1 MGYRLI
7 EADPDPGDVRR
18 LTYVPFLEDGSCVAI
33 PLPDGRLALPAGEVE
48 PGEHYLF
55 DSTLRIP
62 LMTAGYR
69 YQRVAP
75 FAVEGTDTDPI
86 PGPTP
91 RASTGPI
98 RTGYMHTPGWRG
110 SAPYQGLRPHAEVDL
125 VQLTA
130 EDLSARFA
138 QAGDSLLARVVT
150 DAAASYRSE
159 DDAHFYARNVR
170 LLEPIYLQG
179 ATPQE
184 GSGLSGSAEKW
195 RAHREMIVDGIH
207 KDGTFLDVGCA
218 NGLLM
223 ESVRAWAGER
233 GFDVEPYGVDLGPRL
248 VALARKRLP
257 RWADRIEVGNA
268 IDYVPAGGR
277 RFTFVHVLLDCVPD
291 RRRGDLIA
299 HALSRL
305 VEPGGR
311 LLVSNYSTGSAVEY
325 LDRTDLPIAGRSGL
339 TAWVDASSP

>member
-33 PLPDGRLALPAGEVE
+33 PLPDGMLALPAGEVE
-48 PGEHYLF
+48 PGEHYLH

-69 YQRVAP
+69 YQRVTP
-75 FAVEGTDTDPI
+75 FAVVDAGDDHLHAYAWLEGN
-86 PGPTP
+86 
-91 RASTGPI
+91 
-98 RTGYMHTPGWRG
+98 
-110 SAPYQGLRPHAEVDL
+110 APYRGLRPHTEVDL
-125 VQLTA
+125 VHLSA
-130 EDLSARFA
+130 EELSARFA
-138 QAGDSLLARVVT
+138 QAGDKLLAQVVT
-150 DAAASYRSE
+150 DAAESYRNE
-159 DDAHFYARNVR
+159 DDATFYARNLR

-179 ATPQE
+179 RTPQE
-184 GSGLSGSAEKW
+184 GSGLGGNAETW

-207 KDGTFLDVGCA
+207 RNGTFLDVGCA

-223 ESVRAWAGER
+223 ESVREWAAER
-233 GFDVEPYGVDLGPRL
+233 GFTIEPYGVDLGPRL

-257 RWADRIEVGNA
+257 RWADRIQVGNA
-268 IDYVPAGGR
+268 IDYVPADGR

-291 RRRGDLIA
+291 RRRGDLIR
-299 HALSRL
+299 HALACL

-311 LLVSNYSTGSAVEY
+311 LLVSDYSTGSADVHIE
-325 LDRTDLPIAGRSGL
+325 DCGRTVAGRSGL
-339 TAWVDASSP
+339 TAWTDATAP

>member
-1 MGYRLI
+1 MGYQLI

-33 PLPDGRLALPAGEVE
+33 PLQDGALALPAGEVE

-69 YQRVAP
+69 YQRVTP
-75 FAVEGTDTDPI
+75 FAVVPTGTDEL
-86 PGPTP
+86 
-91 RASTGPI
+91 
-98 RTGYMHTPGWRG
+98 HTYAWLEGH
-110 SAPYQGLRPHAEVDL
+110 APYRGLRPHADVDL
-125 VQLTA
+125 A
-130 EDLSARFA
+130 HLSAEELSAHFA
-138 QAGDSLLARVVT
+138 RAGDGLLAQVVT
-150 DAAASYRSE
+150 DAAESYRNE
-159 DDAHFYARNVR
+159 DDAQFYARNLR
-170 LLEPIYLQG
+170 LLEPVYLQG
-179 ATPQE
+179 TTPQE
-184 GSGLSGSAEKW
+184 GSGLGGSAEKW
-195 RAHREMIVDGIH
+195 RAHREMIVDAIH

-223 ESVRAWAGER
+223 ESVRDWAAER
-233 GFDVEPYGVDLGPRL
+233 GFTIEPYGVDLGARL

-268 IDYVPAGGR
+268 IDYVPADGR
-277 RFTFVHVLLDCVPD
+277 RFTFVHVLLDCVPE

-299 HALSRL
+299 HALARL

-311 LLVSNYSTGSAVEY
+311 LLVSDYGTGSADVHVERRG
-325 LDRTDLPIAGRSGL
+325 LAVAGRSGL
-339 TAWVDASSP
+339 TAWTDATTP